1 MRPNNFPK
9 ASDFIEKVQANQE
22 AQRRRAV
29 EAELATIAK
38 ALEDFDETCN
48 PDGVLKLGHNV
59 LGRTLDPGN
68 YTTIC
73 DAGWRI
79 EYDLESQ
86 AWLFSIRGLSS
97 PNEV

>member
-1 MRPNNFPK
+1 MRPNNFPQ
-9 ASDFIEKVQANQE
+9 ASDFIEKVKANRE
-22 AQRRRAV
+22 AQRRMEV
-29 EAELATIAK
+29 SAELTTIAK
-38 ALEDFDETCN
+38 ALENFDETCDS
-48 PDGVLKLGHNV
+48 DGVLKLGHNV
-59 LGRTLDPGN
+59 IGRTMDPGN

-73 DAGWRI
+73 DAGWKI